1 MNPNYRFVALRAG
14 HRCEYC
20 QAPEVVFNFPFE
32 VEHIIALV
40 HNGANAEYN
49 WALACRACNLRKG
62 IYSSHIDPLTQ
73 ATVRLYHPRQDN
85 WEQHFSIDVET
96 GEFQGSTAIGRATI
110 ARLDMNHPTQLFAR
124 QLWMRLGLFP

>member
-40 HNGANAEYN
+40 HNGANAELGSVDILAACD
-49 WALACRACNLRKG
+49 ALG
-62 IYSSHIDPLTQ
+62 QTTS
-73 ATVRLYHPRQDN
+73 
-85 WEQHFSIDVET
+85 
-96 GEFQGSTAIGRATI
+96 
-110 ARLDMNHPTQLFAR
+110 
-124 QLWMRLGLFP
+124 